1 MATPH
6 WVEGE
11 TKALISVWG
20 SEEVQSLL
28 NGAVRNK
35 AIYERISR
43 ELAENGV
50 ERSWKQCR
58 DRIKNLLTKYRKTK
72 DKNNQ
77 TGNNRHNCPF
87 YNEIDSII
95 GTRPVCVPPVVMESS
110 MATVDKHEQPSQSI
124 EEKDLEYKS
133 SDYSPQE
140 TSNTKE
146 EEESSPNQS
155 LCKSSLTL

>member
-11 TKALISVWG
+11 TKALRSVWG

-35 AIYERISR
+35 AVYERILR

-50 ERSWKQCR
+50 GRSWKQCR
-58 DRIKNLLTKYRKTK
+58 DRIKNLLTKYRQTK

-77 TGNNRHNCPF
+77 TGNN
-87 YNEIDSII
+87 
-95 GTRPVCVPPVVMESS
+95 
-110 MATVDKHEQPSQSI
+110 
-124 EEKDLEYKS
+124 
-133 SDYSPQE
+133 
-140 TSNTKE
+140 
-146 EEESSPNQS
+146 
-155 LCKSSLTL
+155 

>member
-58 DRIKNLLTKYRKTK
+58 DRIKNLLTKYHKTK

-77 TGNNRHNCPF
+77 TGNNRYSCPF
-87 YNEIDSII
+87 YNEIL
-95 GTRPVCVPPVVMESS
+95 
-110 MATVDKHEQPSQSI
+110 ALAQ
-124 EEKDLEYKS
+124 
-133 SDYSPQE
+133 
-140 TSNTKE
+140 
-146 EEESSPNQS
+146 
-155 LCKSSLTL
+155 